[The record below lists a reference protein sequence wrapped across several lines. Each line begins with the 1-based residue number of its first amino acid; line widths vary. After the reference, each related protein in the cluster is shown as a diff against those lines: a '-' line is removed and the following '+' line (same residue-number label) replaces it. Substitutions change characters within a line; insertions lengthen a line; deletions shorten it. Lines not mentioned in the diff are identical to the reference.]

1 MVASKDNHVDPAA
14 HFSDEPDYVDT
25 WPVHCVAGTAGAEFH
40 AALDT
45 DRIEAVFTKGEYA
58 AAYSSFDGRAG
69 GIGLTAWLRMRD
81 VSEVDIVGLTADHCV
96 RATALDAVREGFAAT
111 VLLDLTAGV
120 LPDTT
125 ATALKRDASRRRH
138 AGGRRQLRLTVAAVP
153 RPAELVSPLSSLR
166 ATLDV
171 STARCGNLASN
182 AGRSDRIRGMRSKL
196 RSGGGQLVAHS
207 SDWP

>member
-1 MVASKDNHVDPAA
+1 MTRALIIADVQNDFCEGGSLAVAGGASVAAGISQLLATPEPNRPHWDHVVASKDNHIEPAE

-25 WPVHCVAGTAGAEFH
+25 WPVHCVAGTAGAQFH

-69 GIGLTAWLRMRD
+69 GIGLAAWLRMRD

-96 RATALDAVREGFAAT
+96 RATALDAVRKGFAAT

-125 ATALKRDASRRRH
+125 ATALNEMQA
-138 AGGRRQLRLTVAAVP
+138 AGV
-153 RPAELVSPLSSLR
+153 
-166 ATLDV
+166 
-171 STARCGNLASN
+171 
-182 AGRSDRIRGMRSKL
+182 KL
-196 RSGGGQLVAHS
+196 IGTPVVTS
-207 SDWP
+207 